1 MKIAEINIVKNGSTG
16 KIMLQIAQAAR
27 NAGDEVTTYSPVVF
41 SKTPAAKE
49 NLPVGHEEFGFFLE
63 NGIHRALGTLFGNN
77 GCFSTCGTRQLIRK
91 LKKLQPDIIHLH
103 NLHGF
108 CINLPMLFRYIKKSN
123 IPVIW
128 TLHDCWAFT
137 GHCPYFSMVNCDR
150 WKTGCHH
157 CPQPSVYPR
166 MCLDA
171 SEKMYRKKKKWF
183 SDVKNL
189 TLVTPSEWLA
199 ELVQQ
204 SFLKEYPVTVIN
216 NGIDF
221 TVFQPTPG
229 SFREKY
235 GIPDGKPILLG
246 VAFGWNARKGLDVFI
261 ELEKRLGE
269 NYQIVMVGT
278 DERVDAQLPPGILS
292 IHRTQNQKEL
302 AEIYTAADLFV
313 NPTREDNYPTVNM
326 ESLAC
331 GTPVLTFRT
340 GGSPEIIDRF
350 CGSIVEC
357 DDVDT
362 LEREIKRICA
372 DRPYSQEACLKRA
385 KSFDMNCKFR
395 KYVSLYHDTIENIG
409 KTNSEGTDK

>member
-27 NAGDEVTTYSPVVF
+27 SAGDEVTTYSPVVF

-137 GHCPYFSMVNCDR
+137 GHCPHFTMAKCDR
-150 WKTGCHH
+150 WMTGCHH
-157 CPQPSVYPR
+157 CPQPRVYP
-166 MCLDA
+166 
-171 SEKMYRKKKKWF
+171 KMYLDTSKRMYALKKKWF
-183 SDVKNL
+183 SGVKNM

-199 ELVQQ
+199 DLTKQ
-204 SFLKEYPVTVIN
+204 SFLKDYPVEVIN
-216 NGIDF
+216 NGIDLG
-221 TVFQPTPG
+221 VFQPT
-229 SFREKY
+229 SSDFRNRY
-235 GIPDGKPILLG
+235 GITQDKHLLLG
-246 VAFGWNARKGLDVFI
+246 VTFGWNARKGLDVFI
-261 ELEKRLGE
+261 ELAKRLDRS
-269 NYQIVMVGT
+269 YQIVLVGT
-278 DERVDAQLPPGILS
+278 DDRVDAQLPTNIIS

-313 NPTREDNYPTVNM
+313 NPTREEVLGMVNI

-331 GTPVLTFRT
+331 GTPVVTFNS
-340 GGSPEIIDRF
+340 GGSPETIDET
-350 CGSIVEC
+350 CGRVVAC
-357 DDVDT
+357 DDVDA
-362 LEREIKRICA
+362 LEKEIQRICVE
-372 DRPYSQEACLKRA
+372 RPYSQEACLKRA
-385 KSFDMNCKFR
+385 KSFNMSTKF
-395 KYVSLYHDTIENIG
+395 KEYLKLYEDCAHSFIG
-409 KTNSEGTDK
+409 TVH